1 MVDVIK
7 SGFYTTI
14 QDLGRSKYL
23 NIGVPVSGV
32 MDQYSSKL
40 ANKLLDNTENDAV
53 LEVTMVGPE
62 LKFLNNT
69 FICITGAD
77 LSPKLNNLS
86 LKLNSVIRINTNDV
100 LSFGK
105 LKQGY
110 RCYIAIKGGFIS
122 EDKLGSKSMFK
133 PITETSVVSTGD
145 QISYNTSLNFNLFKN
160 SKLKYNAF
168 HFETKIIE
176 VFEGPEFDNL
186 TENQK
191 QMLFSQEFSISN
203 TNNRMAYQLNEVFKN
218 SIDQIITSLILPG
231 TVQLTPDGNL
241 IILMRDA
248 QTTGGYP
255 RILQLKEQ
263 AINCLSQKFTGNKIQ
278 FKKVQYL

>member
-1 MVDVIK
+1 MVEVIK
-7 SGFYTTI
+7 KGFYTTI
-14 QDLGRSKYL
+14 QDLGRLKYL
-23 NIGVPVSGV
+23 NIGVPISGV

-40 ANKLLDNTENDAV
+40 ANKLLNNDENDAV

-62 LKFLNNT
+62 LKFLKNT

-86 LKLNSVIRINTNDV
+86 IQLNSVIKISINDV

-110 RCYIAIKGGFIS
+110 RCYIAIKGGFFS
-122 EDKLGSKSMFK
+122 EDKLGSKSMCN
-133 PITETSVVSTGD
+133 PITETSVVNTGD
-145 QISYNTSLNFNLFKN
+145 QISYNALLSLNLIKN
-160 SKLKYNAF
+160 SKLKYNSS
-168 HFETKIIE
+168 HFDAKFIE
-176 VFEGPEFDNL
+176 VYEGPEFDKL

-191 QMLFSQEFSISN
+191 QILFTQEFTISN
-203 TNNRMAYQLNEVFKN
+203 TNNRMAYQLDEVFKN
-218 SIDQIITSLILPG
+218 TIDQIITSLVLPG
-231 TVQLTPDGNL
+231 TVQLTPDGKL

-263 AINCLSQKFTGNKIQ
+263 SINCLAQKFTGNKIQ
-278 FKKVQYL
+278 FKKV